1 MYGTL
6 ALSHRALDDLVA
18 SCGESAIREVREIA
32 RPLEGLRV
40 LNLSVTGFGT
50 GTAELLNSSVPLLND
65 LGLDVHWQVVRA
77 SAETADVS
85 RAMYQGLGGVPVE
98 WTPAMTSTWL
108 DYAAMNAELLTE
120 RFDAIVVHDPQPLAM
135 RSYNAT
141 NEDAVWIAHLHL
153 DLSSSQDDVWTS
165 LREHMDKYDAAI
177 FDAEGFGR
185 GDLEAS
191 KHVVPPAIDPNSP
204 RNMPL
209 SDDFVRSVL
218 AQYGINPDRQL
229 ICQVSPCDAACDL
242 VGVYDAWN
250 LVRRDHPGVQ
260 LVVVL
265 FTEPQDDGS
274 RACYDE
280 LVRLSLGEDDVF
292 VITPANEIGN
302 VEINVFQSAASVVIQ
317 KGLRKGYGMWIAD
330 ALWKRRPC
338 VVAAEPG
345 LQEQVIDGVTGIV
358 ARTTGEFAGGIARL
372 LDDRELAAQYGERGH
387 QHVAERFLITRYLR
401 DYLKILTQLHRKTA

>member
-65 LGLDVHWQVVRA
+65 LGLDAHWQVVRA
-77 SAETADVS
+77 SAEAADMS
-85 RAMYQGLGGVPVE
+85 RAMYQGLGGTPVE
-98 WTPAMTSTWL
+98 WTPAMTSIWH

-141 NEDAVWIAHLHL
+141 NEDAVWVAQLHL

-165 LREHMDKYDAAI
+165 LREHMEKYDAAV

-185 GDLEAS
+185 GDLQTS
-191 KHVVPPAIDPNSP
+191 TYIVPPAIDPNSP
-204 RNMPL
+204 RNMTLP
-209 SDDFVRSVL
+209 DDVVRSVL
-218 AQYGINPDRQL
+218 EQYGIDPDRQFV
-229 ICQVSPCDAACDL
+229 CQVSPCDPVCDL
-242 VGVYDAWN
+242 IGVYDAWKV
-250 LVRRDHPGVQ
+250 VRRDHPDVQ
-260 LVVVL
+260 LVMVL
-265 FTEPQDDGS
+265 FTEPQDEAA

-280 LVRLSLGEDDVF
+280 LARLSLDEDDMF

-317 KGLRKGYGMWIAD
+317 KGLRKGYGMWVAD

-338 VVAAEPG
+338 VVAPAPG
-345 LQEQVIDGVTGIV
+345 LQEQVIDGVTGII
-358 ARTTGEFAGGIARL
+358 ARTTEEFAAGIARL
-372 LDDRELAAQYGERGH
+372 LEDRELAAQYGDRGRR
-387 QHVAERFLITRYLR
+387 HVADRFLITRYLR
-401 DYLKILTQLHRKTA
+401 DYLKILTQLDRKSA